1 MLLPGRP
8 DSQAL
13 PETSSPPNLA
23 SHRRRSLVI
32 VAAMAVLALG
42 LDQLSKAW
50 VVRELVPERSVDVV
64 GEALQFMFVRNPGAA
79 FSLASGA
86 TWIFSIAAAAVV
98 VGIIVFA
105 GRIRSLGWATM
116 FGMLLG
122 GTLGNLGD
130 RLFREPGFGVG
141 HVVDFIK
148 VYGFPAIFNV
158 ADIFIVSSMG
168 LFALLTLRG
177 IGLDGRRAA
186 TARSVDA
193 GDGN

>member
-1 MLLPGRP
+1 MRLLVLP
-8 DSQAL
+8 DSLAL
-13 PETSSPPNLA
+13 PETSSPTSPA
-23 SHRRRSLVI
+23 KHRRRSLVI
-32 VAAMAVLALG
+32 VAATAVLALS

-50 VVRELVPERSVDVV
+50 VVRELIPERSVAVI

-98 VGIIVFA
+98 VCIVVLA
-105 GRIRSLGWATM
+105 GKLRSKSWAAV

-122 GTLGNLGD
+122 GTLGNLSD
-130 RLFREPGFGVG
+130 RLFREPAFGVG

-158 ADIFIVSSMG
+158 ADMFIVVSMA
-168 LFALLTLRG
+168 LFAFLTLRG
-177 IGLDGRRAA
+177 IRFDGTRSEVSRSREALDG
-186 TARSVDA
+186 
-193 GDGN
+193 N